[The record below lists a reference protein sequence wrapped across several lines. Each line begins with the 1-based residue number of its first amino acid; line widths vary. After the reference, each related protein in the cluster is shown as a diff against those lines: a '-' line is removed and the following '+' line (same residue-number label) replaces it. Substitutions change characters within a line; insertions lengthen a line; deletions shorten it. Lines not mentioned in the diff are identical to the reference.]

1 MHSSNM
7 LGKRPGEGCGYG
19 DAGSSGCQGAGA
31 GFSASSANAAR
42 MAARSSSLG
51 SGLISIFI
59 ALQTKVMPRSGRFE
73 VYVGLRVGVI
83 AALFALL
90 PVGSAAASAHRAG
103 SWALPEIRV
112 VTGAGLMGT
121 KSPATFHPD
130 AKLTNQALANL
141 VFDLQRLLAPPAP
154 PAAPVPPI
162 APPPVTTTTDP
173 AQTTTPTDTTA
184 TDPTATDPT
193 QTTTDP
199 ATTTT
204 LATPPPA
211 PPAHAP
217 KVAQGAAAATMTAL
231 DAQLVDGVGLDA
243 AASAF
248 ASGARAAGL
257 AIPDRFGNEVVARL
271 LGLRIDHPAAQDYLE
286 LLPDDPATRA
296 EAAYSAAQL
305 LHSSGWLVP
314 VVQGLADT
322 FSLPQYSPW
331 QLRIINAAVARIGMP
346 YVWGGT
352 SDGHEVDFGVPARGG
367 YDCSGFVWRVYKLT
381 SYPGEGSLSSVLRGR
396 TTYVMSGEVP
406 HSELVNF
413 ANLQPADVIFFGA
426 HGPRSSPSEVDHMGI
441 YIGNGWFIHSSGY
454 GVALAQL
461 SGWYRRE
468 FAWGRRPLR
477 EAGLSG

>member
-1 MHSSNM
+1 
-7 LGKRPGEGCGYG
+7 
-19 DAGSSGCQGAGA
+19 
-31 GFSASSANAAR
+31 

-59 ALQTKVMPRSGRFE
+59 DLQTKVASRSGRFE
-73 VYVGLRVGVI
+73 GYVGLRTGVI
-83 AALFALL
+83 VALL
-90 PVGSAAASAHRAG
+90 VLLPAGSALASTHRSA

-154 PAAPVPPI
+154 PV

-173 AQTTTPTDTTA
+173 TQTATDPTDTTVTA

-193 QTTTDP
+193 ETTTDP
-199 ATTTT
+199 AAATTTV
-204 LATPPPA
+204 ATPAPA
-211 PPAHAP
+211 PPAQAP
-217 KVAQGAAAATMTAL
+217 KVAHGAAAATMAML

-243 AASAF
+243 AANEF
-248 ASGARAAGL
+248 ARGAQAAGL
-257 AIPDRFGNEVVARL
+257 AVPDRFGNEVVARL

-305 LHSSGWLVP
+305 MHSSGWLVP

-322 FSLPQYSPW
+322 FSLPQDSTW
-331 QLRIINAAVARIGMP
+331 QRRIIDTAVARIGMP

-352 SDGHEVDFGVPARGG
+352 SDGREVDFGVPARGG

-381 SYPGEGSLSSVLRGR
+381 SYPGEGDLASVLRGR

-406 HSELVNF
+406 RSELINF

-468 FAWGRRPLR
+468 FAWARRPLR

>member
-1 MHSSNM
+1 
-7 LGKRPGEGCGYG
+7 
-19 DAGSSGCQGAGA
+19 
-31 GFSASSANAAR
+31 

-51 SGLISIFI
+51 SGLISVSTDWQI
-59 ALQTKVMPRSGRFE
+59 KVRSRPGRSKA
-73 VYVGLRVGVI
+73 YVGLRIGVI
-83 AALFALL
+83 AVVVALL

-103 SWALPEIRV
+103 SWALPEIRL
-112 VTGAGLMGT
+112 VTGVGLMGT

-130 AKLTNQALANL
+130 AKLTNQALAKL

-154 PAAPVPPI
+154 PAPV
-162 APPPVTTTTDP
+162 PPVTTTTDP
-173 AQTTTPTDTTA
+173 TQTTSPATT
-184 TDPTATDPT
+184 TVVDPASTDPT
-193 QTTTDP
+193 QTTTVP

-204 LATPPPA
+204 VAAPAPA
-211 PPAHAP
+211 PPTHPP
-217 KVAQGAAAATMTAL
+217 KVAHGAAAATMTTL

-243 AASAF
+243 AANEF
-248 ASGARAAGL
+248 ARGARAAGL
-257 AIPDRFGNEVVARL
+257 TIPDRFGNEVVARL

-305 LHSSGWLVP
+305 MHSSGWLVP

-322 FSLPQYSPW
+322 FSLPQYSTW
-331 QLRIINAAVARIGMP
+331 QRRIVDAAVAHIGMP

-381 SYPGEGSLSSVLRGR
+381 SYPGEGDLSSTLRGR

-406 HSELVNF
+406 HSELIEF

-441 YIGNGWFIHSSGY
+441 YVGNGWFIHSSGY

-461 SGWYRRE
+461 TGWYRHE

>member
-1 MHSSNM
+1 
-7 LGKRPGEGCGYG
+7 
-19 DAGSSGCQGAGA
+19 
-31 GFSASSANAAR
+31 
-42 MAARSSSLG
+42 
-51 SGLISIFI
+51 
-59 ALQTKVMPRSGRFE
+59 
-73 VYVGLRVGVI
+73 VGLRIGVI
-83 AALFALL
+83 AVVVGLL

-112 VTGAGLMGT
+112 VTGVGLMGT

-141 VFDLQRLLAPPAP
+141 VFDLQRLLGPPAP
-154 PAAPVPPI
+154 PAPA
-162 APPPVTTTTDP
+162 PPVTTTTDP
-173 AQTTTPTDTTA
+173 TQTTSPATTTA
-184 TDPTATDPT
+184 VDPAATDPT
-193 QTTTDP
+193 QTTTVP
-199 ATTTT
+199 ATTIV
-204 LATPPPA
+204 AAPAPA
-211 PPAHAP
+211 PPTQAP
-217 KVAQGAAAATMTAL
+217 KVAHGAAAATMTTL
-231 DAQLVDGVGLDA
+231 DAQLVDGMGLDA
-243 AASAF
+243 AANEF
-248 ASGARAAGL
+248 ARGARAAGL

-305 LHSSGWLVP
+305 MHSSGWLVP

-322 FSLPQYSPW
+322 FSLPQYSTW
-331 QLRIINAAVARIGMP
+331 QRRIIDAAVARIGMP

-381 SYPGEGSLSSVLRGR
+381 SYPGEGDLSSTLRGR

-406 HSELVNF
+406 HSELIDF
-413 ANLQPADVIFFGA
+413 ASLQPADVIFFGA

-441 YIGNGWFIHSSGY
+441 YVGNGWFIHSSEY

-461 SGWYRRE
+461 TGWYRHE

>member
-1 MHSSNM
+1 
-7 LGKRPGEGCGYG
+7 
-19 DAGSSGCQGAGA
+19 
-31 GFSASSANAAR
+31 
-42 MAARSSSLG
+42 
-51 SGLISIFI
+51 
-59 ALQTKVMPRSGRFE
+59 
-73 VYVGLRVGVI
+73 VGLRIGVI
-83 AALFALL
+83 AVVVGLL

-112 VTGAGLMGT
+112 VTGVGLMGT

-141 VFDLQRLLAPPAP
+141 VFDLQRLLGPPAP
-154 PAAPVPPI
+154 PAPA
-162 APPPVTTTTDP
+162 PPVTTTTDP
-173 AQTTTPTDTTA
+173 TQTTSPATTTA
-184 TDPTATDPT
+184 VDPAATDPT
-193 QTTTDP
+193 QTTTVP
-199 ATTTT
+199 ATTIV
-204 LATPPPA
+204 AAPAPA
-211 PPAHAP
+211 PPTQAP
-217 KVAQGAAAATMTAL
+217 KVAHGAAAATMTTL

-243 AASAF
+243 AANEF
-248 ASGARAAGL
+248 ARGARAAGL
-257 AIPDRFGNEVVARL
+257 AIPDRFGDEVVARL

-305 LHSSGWLVP
+305 MHSSGWLAP

-322 FSLPQYSPW
+322 FSLPQYSTW
-331 QLRIINAAVARIGMP
+331 QRRIIDAAVARIGMP

-367 YDCSGFVWRVYKLT
+367 YDCSGFVLRVYKLT
-381 SYPGEGSLSSVLRGR
+381 SYPGEGDLSSTLRGR
-396 TTYVMSGEVP
+396 TTYVMSCEVP
-406 HSELVNF
+406 HSELIDF
-413 ANLQPADVIFFGA
+413 ASLQPADVIFFGA

-441 YIGNGWFIHSSGY
+441 YVGNGWFIHSSEY

-461 SGWYRRE
+461 TGWYRHE